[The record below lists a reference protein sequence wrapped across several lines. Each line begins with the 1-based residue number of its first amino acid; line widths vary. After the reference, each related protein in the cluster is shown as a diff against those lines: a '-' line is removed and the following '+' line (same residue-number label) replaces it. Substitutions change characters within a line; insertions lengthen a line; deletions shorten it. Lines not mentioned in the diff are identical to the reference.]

1 MSNLILIAVAILTII
16 AGILVLLSRTK
27 VITLKKNGFLICL
40 YFVMT
45 IGLIYI
51 LLALFGGTVLEKIT
65 AYQEGVLSE
74 SEEECKKEDAPFW
87 CHL

>member
-1 MSNLILIAVAILTII
+1 MSNLILIAVAILTIL

-27 VITLKKNGFLICL
+27 VIKLKKHGFLVCL
-40 YFVMT
+40 NFVLT

-51 LLALFGGTVLEKIT
+51 LLAMFGGPVWKKIT